1 MNNEMISI
9 FKTNATGRFIFMEKK
24 RELALKFA
32 EIFGNQETTQYFSP
46 GRINLIGEHT
56 DYNGGY
62 VFPASITYG
71 TYGVARRREDD
82 RVLVYSTNFE
92 KLGVIEF
99 TVKELNYDKND
110 NWANYVKGVLLTL
123 KEAGH
128 KIDSGFELLV
138 EGTIP
143 NGAGLSSSASLEL
156 LVGVVLEDLFKLD
169 VTRLELVKMG
179 KTVENEFIGVNSG
192 IMDQF
197 AIGFGQEDEAI
208 LLDTN
213 TLEYEMVPVVLN
225 DYAIVIMNTNK
236 RRELADSKYNERR
249 AECEEALACLQTKLE
264 ITALGELSETEFDAN
279 QDLIGDEVLIR
290 RAKHAVYE
298 NERTKKAKEAL
309 TANDLEEFGKLL
321 NTSHAS
327 LRDDYEVTGLELDTL
342 VAAAQKQEG
351 VLGARMTGAGFG
363 GCAIALVKESEIHA
377 FKNKVYDEYLKV
389 IGYAP
394 VFYVA
399 HIGSGTTVIG

>member
-1 MNNEMISI
+1 
-9 FKTNATGRFIFMEKK
+9 MEKK

-32 EIFGNQETTQYFSP
+32 EVFGPQETTQYFSP

-92 KLGVIEF
+92 ELGVISF
-99 TVKELNYDKND
+99 TLNELDYDKNA
-110 NWANYVKGVLLTL
+110 NWANYVKGVILTL

-128 KIDSGFELLV
+128 KIDRGFELLV

-156 LVGVVLEDLFKLD
+156 LVGVVLEDLFNLD

-179 KTVENEFIGVNSG
+179 KKVENEFIGVNSG

-197 AIGFGQEDEAI
+197 AIGFGEKDKAI

-213 TLEYEMVPVVLN
+213 TLEHEMVPVVLD
-225 DYAIVIMNTNK
+225 DYVIVIMNTNK
-236 RRELADSKYNERR
+236 RRELVDSKYNERR
-249 AECEEALACLQTKLE
+249 AECEEALARLQTKLE
-264 ITALGELSETEFDAN
+264 IHALGELSETEFDAN
-279 QDLIGDEVLIR
+279 QDLIGDEILIK

-298 NERTKKAKEAL
+298 NERTKKAQAAL
-309 TANDLEEFGKLL
+309 TAGDLEEFGKLL
-321 NTSHAS
+321 NASHTS

-342 VAAAQKQEG
+342 VATAQKQEG
-351 VLGARMTGAGFG
+351 VLGSRMTGAGFG
-363 GCAIALVKESEIHA
+363 GCAIALVKESETHT
-377 FKNKVYDEYLKV
+377 FKNNVYDEYIKV
-389 IGYAP
+389 VGYAP